1 MIDQFTID
9 KIMDAASIVDVVS
22 DYVTLKKRG
31 VNYTGLCPFHDEKTP
46 SFSVSPSKGICKCF
60 SCGKGGNSVH
70 FIMEQ
75 EQLSFYEAL
84 KFLAKKYNIEFTER
98 ELSAEEIQRKS
109 ERESMFLV
117 NDFAHQWFQNQ
128 LHMTQEGQAI
138 GLSYFRERGFRDDI
152 IKKFQLGYS
161 LEQRDALYKAATAKG
176 YKLEYLEKTGLCI
189 SYDGG
194 RVNDRFRG
202 RVMFP
207 IHTVSGKL
215 AGFGGRILKND
226 VKAAKYQ
233 NSSESEIYHKS
244 NELYGLFFAKGAI
257 SKHDRCYLVEGYTDV
272 IAMHQAGIEN
282 VVASSGTALTSG
294 QIRMIHRFTDN
305 VTVLYDG
312 DSAGIKASL
321 RGIDLLLKEGMNI
334 KVLLL
339 PDGEDPDSFSRKMS
353 SSDFSNYIDNNQEDF
368 IHFKINLLMGEA
380 KSDPIKRAE
389 MARDIVESISLIP
402 QQIIRSVYIKES
414 SSLLGIDEKTI
425 ISEVSKRVEALRDTD
440 SKIKRREQDR
450 IHQTPTMRSV
460 IQGEGATQSAPPITS
475 EYYQHP
481 TQGQSQQGTQVED
494 LLNYHSDTS
503 LLIGSEPF
511 NDGVQRSQFDEYEYA
526 IIRLLVRYGNLEVN
540 VASQGE
546 DEIVL
551 MLIEYADELVNAGEI
566 IFENQLYSQIYSELS
581 NNAHQENFDPSQL
594 LLRHPNTLFSRLAVE
609 VSADRHQLS
618 KVHTRSQTVEREQ
631 DILRPSFERAVYDL
645 LDERLFI
652 QEKEI
657 MDKLRHNLSLEEQT
671 ELMAQFADMKA
682 QRKEFSKHRGERI
695 LIAKR

>member
-98 ELSAEEIQRKS
+98 ELSAEDIQRKT

-117 NDFAHQWFQNQ
+117 NDFAHQWFQKQ
-128 LHMTQEGQAI
+128 LHDTPEGQRI

-161 LEQRDALYKAATAKG
+161 LEQRDALYTAATARG
-176 YKLEYLEKTGLCI
+176 FKLEYLEKTGLCI
-189 SYDGG
+189 SYEGG

-207 IHTVSGKL
+207 IHTLSGKL

-233 NSSESEIYHKS
+233 NSSESEVYHKS
-244 NELYGLFFAKGAI
+244 NELYGIYFAKGAI
-257 SKHDRCYLVEGYTDV
+257 SKHDRCFLVEGYTDV

-282 VVASSGTALTSG
+282 VVASSGTALTAG
-294 QIRMIHRFTDN
+294 QIRMIHRFTEN

-312 DSAGIKASL
+312 DTAGIKASL

-353 SSDFSNYIDNNQEDF
+353 SSDFANYIENHQEDF
-368 IHFKINLLMGEA
+368 LRFKINLLMEDS
-380 KSDPIKRAE
+380 KSDPIKRAS
-389 MARDIVESISLIP
+389 MARDVVESISLIP
-402 QQIIRSVYIKES
+402 QQIVRSIYIKES
-414 SSLLGIDEKTI
+414 SALLGIDEQTI
-425 ISEVSKRVEALRDTD
+425 LSEVSKRVEALKD
-440 SKIKRREQDR
+440 SEFKLRIREQNKVQ
-450 IHQTPTMRSV
+450 QTPTMRSV
-460 IQGEGATQSAPPITS
+460 VEGESIPTPPITS
-475 EYYQHP
+475 EYSQYP
-481 TQGQSQQGTQVED
+481 IEQGGVFSAPPEE
-494 LLNYHSDTS
+494 LLNYHTDTNTQTYQDS
-503 LLIGSEPF
+503 PHVIHHI
-511 NDGVQRSQFDEYEYA
+511 SQFDEYEYA
-526 IIRLLVRYGNLEVN
+526 IIRLLIRYGNVEVN

-546 DEIVL
+546 DDIVL
-551 MLIEYADELVNAGEI
+551 RLIEYAEELVNAGEI
-566 IFENQLYSQIYSELS
+566 IFDNPIYNMVYNELS
-581 NNAHQENFDPSQL
+581 QNSTLENFDPL
-594 LLRHPNTLFSRLAVE
+594 HILMRHPNTSFSRLAVE

-618 KVHTRSQTVEREQ
+618 KVHTRSQSVESEK
-631 DILRPSFERAVYDL
+631 DILKPSFERAVYDL
-645 LDERLFI
+645 LDERIVI
-652 QEKEI
+652 QQ
-657 MDKLRHNLSLEEQT
+657 R
-671 ELMAQFADMKA
+671 ELMEKIRVNASPEDQIMLMTQYRDLQT
-682 QRKEFSKHRGERI
+682 QRMEFSKHRGERI
-695 LIAKR
+695 VIVKR